1 MRPNLT
7 KELSTNWSSTG
18 VPFGDLNENLS
29 ENDDDSAPLNDS
41 PSYSFEIFQ
50 VRHYNETH
58 PAAES
63 PEPQAGPSNAP
74 EI

>member
-41 PSYSFEIFQ
+41 PSHSFEE
-50 VRHYNETH
+50 VSSSDNDPSYAPST
-58 PAAES
+58 S
-63 PEPQAGPSNAP
+63 PQRGEV
-74 EI
+74 